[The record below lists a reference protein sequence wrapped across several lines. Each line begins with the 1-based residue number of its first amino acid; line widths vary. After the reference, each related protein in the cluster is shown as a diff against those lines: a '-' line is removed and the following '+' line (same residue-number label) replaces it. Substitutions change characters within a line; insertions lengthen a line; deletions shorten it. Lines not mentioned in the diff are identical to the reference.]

1 MIKLEVPKT
10 GGVRGGVFLT
20 REEMMAGN
28 VGAAEECK
36 ECGRRYC
43 DRCYPARPKNS
54 CVCGKGRTSVEE
66 VDGVIYTGSIRLVKV
81 QYTD

>member
-1 MIKLEVPKT
+1 MIKLGEPKGGGVLLT
-10 GGVRGGVFLT
+10 GG
-20 REEMMAGN
+20 EIQQMMAGN

-43 DRCYPARPKNS
+43 DRCYPSRPKNT
-54 CVCGKGRTSVEE
+54 CVCGKGRTSVEILN
-66 VDGVIYTGSIRLVKV
+66 GVTYTGSMRLVKV